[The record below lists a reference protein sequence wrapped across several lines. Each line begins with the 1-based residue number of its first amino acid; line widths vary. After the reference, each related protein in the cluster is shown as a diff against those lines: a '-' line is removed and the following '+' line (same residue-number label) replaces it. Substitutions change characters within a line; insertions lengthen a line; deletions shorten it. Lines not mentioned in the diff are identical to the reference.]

1 MMTKMKSSKRL
12 LKNYIQNLCSY
23 PLRRKDALKT
33 VYNNN
38 KKRKKENVADVV
50 ETVNTSAN
58 LSQSHSST
66 KTLIR

>member
-1 MMTKMKSSKRL
+1 MKSSKRL
-12 LKNYIQNLCSY
+12 LKKYIQNLCSY

-38 KKRKKENVADVV
+38 KKRKKENVADMV
-50 ETVNTSAN
+50 ETVNTPAN

>member
-1 MMTKMKSSKRL
+1 
-12 LKNYIQNLCSY
+12 
-23 PLRRKDALKT
+23 

-58 LSQSHSST
+58 LSQSHSCT